1 MFTWAELLSTT
12 GRLQLTVSHLLDHLP
27 PLPSMVGPGDPILV
41 RACAVVRS

>member
-27 PLPSMVGPGDPILV
+27 PSPLWSDQGTQSWSAP
-41 RACAVVRS
+41 AQC